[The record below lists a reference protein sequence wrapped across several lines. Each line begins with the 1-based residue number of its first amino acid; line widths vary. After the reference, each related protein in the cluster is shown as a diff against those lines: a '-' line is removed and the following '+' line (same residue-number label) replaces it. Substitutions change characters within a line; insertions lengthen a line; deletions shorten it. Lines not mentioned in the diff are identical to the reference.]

1 MRNPL
6 SYIRLRRQAVQ
17 ASLPPYHTYTT
28 EVVAKEL
35 ATNIHDGLTSA
46 AVQANTQQHGTN
58 ELKGQG
64 GVSAY
69 KVLFRQI
76 ANALTVVL
84 MAALVV
90 SFVVKDW
97 VEGGVIAFIVILNVS
112 IGFFQEYRA
121 EKTMDSLRKMASPTA
136 RVVRDGTLVTISTSE
151 LAVGDILIVENGD
164 VVGADCRFFEVSNLE
179 IDEAL
184 LTGESMPVPKTVEAL
199 QDPDQPLGDRTNM
212 GFSSTTVTKGR
223 GRGIVTGVGMMTEI
237 GKIAKT
243 LMDTKDSQKTPLQ
256 RGLDYMAYVLFAL
269 AVIFVI
275 VVFAASS
282 FNVTG
287 DVAIYAIALAIAF
300 VPEGLIAVVT
310 ITMAVGV
317 YRMAKNR
324 ALVRKLNALEA
335 LGSVTNIC
343 SDKTGTLT
351 QSRMVLRRAWLP
363 QDNNYQISGTGFTP
377 RGDLFKVTVHP
388 GAASDDGN
396 GSDEQVDGTEIK
408 NIRFADELSSK
419 EQVELVNMAFT
430 MVQFALCASLC
441 NMSDLKQDEETKQ
454 WNGIGDPTEIALQVF
469 AHKLEMGKPRFTSA
483 KNDANLPCQL
493 LAEFPFESAIKRMSV
508 VYRIDTTKL
517 SSVHANHG
525 LGVLPTT
532 AESEGI
538 QPMTTER
545 VVCYLKGATE
555 RTLPCCAYIYEDGE
569 VVPLTE
575 KHQEHIMDQ
584 VADLAM
590 QGLRVLTLAYRPLD
604 DPATTLPGEPTSW
617 QRETVDQDM
626 IFLGLAG
633 IYDPPRPESW
643 PSVQECYDAGIGVHM
658 LTGDHP
664 ATAAAIAR
672 EIGLLPYDLPLKYA
686 TRPLTINSPSPDN
699 ISIAPSQQ
707 LVMTAQ
713 QFDNMTD
720 QEIDDMP
727 ELPHVIARCS
737 PDTKVKM
744 IEALHRRRGI
754 VAMTGDGVNDSP
766 SLKIANVG
774 IAMGQQG
781 SDVAKQA
788 SHIVLTDDNF
798 ATIVKAIAEGRRIFS
813 NIQKFIVHMVSANVA
828 EVVPLLIGL
837 AFIDNSGTSVFPM
850 APVQILFNNLLTSS
864 PPAMSLGMEK
874 MSATT
879 MKRAPRPLKSGIF
892 TWETVADIL
901 IYGGIA
907 GVISIVNF
915 VLVVYA
921 FGSGDLG
928 VDCNST
934 YSDSCDDVFR
944 ARGTLFTTLTY
955 ILLLHAYNCRDPRN
969 PQWWGWWKELGVV
982 EGFKEYFLSNRY
994 LAWSIGIECLII
1006 FPVLYIPTLNTAVF
1020 KHRPISWEWG
1030 IVIISITLFLLFS
1043 ELYKLAKRTLL
1054 KPLHLEPTIPLSR
1067 MTTTVSIHDD
1077 RNTGEA
1083 PIDLKLSGQVYDP
1096 YAKAT
1101 GPAAADDLALEK
1113 TGTKSD
1119 TNPLLGRNST
1129 EANQMANS
1137 DQSSDANT
1145 FSVEVKP

>member
-1 MRNPL
+1 MRNPF
-6 SYIRLRRQAVQ
+6 SYIRLRRQAAQV
-17 ASLPPYHTYTT
+17 SLPPYHTYTT

-35 ATNIHDGLTSA
+35 ATNIHDGLTST
-46 AVQANTQQHGTN
+46 AVQENTQTHGAN
-58 ELKGQG
+58 EIKGQG

-121 EKTMDSLRKMASPTA
+121 EKTMDSLRKMASPSA
-136 RVVRDGTLVTISTSE
+136 RVVRDGDLVTIPTSE
-151 LAVGDILIVENGD
+151 LTVGDILVVENGD

-199 QDPDQPLGDRTNM
+199 QNPDQPLGDRTNM

-223 GRGIVTGVGMMTEI
+223 GRGIVTGIGMMTEI

-269 AVIFVI
+269 AVIFVL
-275 VVFAASS
+275 VVFGASK
-282 FNVTG
+282 FNITG

-363 QDNNYQISGTGFTP
+363 QADNYQISGTGFTP
-377 RGDLFKVTVHP
+377 RGDLFKITVH
-388 GAASDDGN
+388 SDPSSEDGSN
-396 GSDEQVDGTEIK
+396 DSDEQVDGGEVK

-419 EQVELVNMAFT
+419 ELVELANMDFT

-469 AHKLEMGKPRFTSA
+469 AHKLEMDKPRFTSA
-483 KNDANLPCQL
+483 KNDDDLPCKL

-508 VYRIDTTKL
+508 VYRIDTAKL
-517 SSVHANHG
+517 SSIHANHG
-525 LGVLPTT
+525 LSTLPMTV
-532 AESEGI
+532 ESEGI
-538 QPMTTER
+538 QPVTTER

-555 RTLPCCAYIYEDGE
+555 RTLPCCGYIYEDGQ

-575 KHQEHIMDQ
+575 QHQETIMAQ

-604 DPATTLPGEPTSW
+604 DPATTLPGEPTKW
-617 QRETVDQDM
+617 QRESVDQDM

-699 ISIAPSQQ
+699 ISIAPNQQ

-720 QEIDDMP
+720 QEIDDLP

-766 SLKIANVG
+766 SLKIANIG

-788 SHIVLTDDNF
+788 AHIVLTDDNF

-837 AFIDNSGTSVFPM
+837 AFIDDSGTSVFPM

-864 PPAMSLGMEK
+864 PPAMALGMEK
-874 MSATT
+874 MTAAT

-892 TWETVADIL
+892 TWETVTDIL

-907 GVISIVNF
+907 GIISIVNF

-921 FGSGDLG
+921 FGSGELG

-969 PQWWGWWKELGVV
+969 PQWWGWWKELGFV

-994 LAWSIGIECLII
+994 LAWSIGIECLTI
-1006 FPVLYIPTLNTAVF
+1006 FPVLYIPTLNTVVF
-1020 KHRPISWEWG
+1020 KHKSISWEWG
-1030 IVIISITLFLLFS
+1030 IVVISIILFLVFS
-1043 ELYKLAKRTLL
+1043 ELYKLAKRTFL

-1067 MTTTVSIHDD
+1067 MTTTVSIHED
-1077 RNTGEA
+1077 RSTGQA

-1096 YAKAT
+1096 YAKMKDA
-1101 GPAAADDLALEK
+1101 GADGSASEK
-1113 TGTKSD
+1113 TGANGD
-1119 TNPLLGRNST
+1119 TNPLLRKNST
-1129 EANQMANS
+1129 EVSPDESN
-1137 DQSSDANT
+1137 ANT